1 MNRYD
6 FLIYESRQGEAS
18 IEAETPKEARN
29 KLMELYKEGGIE
41 FTFVTGTDN
50 EILNI
55 TPLKVVPLQR
65 FEIFGKEALFT
76 DLPADMV
83 DALQD
88 ADKLYRYDLRH
99 GDDDSIPLKVQPE
112 VTVNRYGT
120 VFTAEPLFMEGEF
133 SRDLY
138 DEDWGFLS
146 DEPPMTPEQFYNAMQ
161 DKERQTVREYE
172 IYQLNAGGRDQMFM
186 NMKELRAM
194 HVTPNIAS
202 YDSVYKGTLEP
213 GMTLDKGKF
222 ALANLSPAKPGMAT
236 AQIEDLRRA
245 TALYTKFNVERPENF
260 KGHSLS
266 VSDVIVVNDE
276 HGKTAWFVD
285 SFGFTQLPEFFAQQ
299 EQQHEV
305 PAEGDKTYLPVYR
318 RTADYAR
325 EAGERDE
332 YRASYQENVKCKQA
346 IEKAISM
353 DYDGQYLN
361 DNAIFTV
368 LDVFGPERMSW
379 VLANT
384 ITMKEHDGRF
394 SRSNKAWAQ
403 AMSIPI
409 DRDGSGSLRN
419 WSYTVESHPAIL
431 DLYTTLLRKELE
443 RPPQERTAE
452 KSVVRE
458 GSKPRQEA
466 KPEPPK
472 PTKRKS
478 EPSL

>member
-18 IEAETPKEARN
+18 IEAESPKEARD
-29 KLMELYKEGGIE
+29 KLMALYKAGGIE

-55 TPLKVVPLQR
+55 TPLKAAPLQR
-65 FEIFGKEALFT
+65 FEIFGREALFT
-76 DLPADMV
+76 DLPTDKV
-83 DALQD
+83 DALQG
-88 ADKLYRYDLRH
+88 ADKLYRYDLPH
-99 GDDDSIPLKVQPE
+99 GDDDSIPLKVQLE

-120 VFTAEPLFMEGEF
+120 VFTTEPLFMEGEF

-138 DEDWGFLS
+138 DEDWGFIS
-146 DEPPMTPEQFYNAMQ
+146 DEPPMTPEQFYNATQ
-161 DKERQTVREYE
+161 EKERQTVREYE

-194 HVTPNIAS
+194 RVTPNIAS

-213 GMTLDKGKF
+213 GMTLD
-222 ALANLSPAKPGMAT
+222 S
-236 AQIEDLRRA
+236 
-245 TALYTKFNVERPENF
+245 LYTKFNVERPEDF

-285 SFGFTQLPEFFAQQ
+285 SIGFTQLPEFFIAQ
-299 EQQHEV
+299 EQQHDV
-305 PAEGDKTYLPVYR
+305 PAEGEKTYPPVYR
-318 RTADYAR
+318 HSADYAR

-332 YRASYQENVKCKQA
+332 YRASLQENTRCKAA
-346 IEKAISM
+346 IEKAVKM
-353 DYDGQYLN
+353 HYDGMYLHE
-361 DNAIFTV
+361 NAISAV
-368 LDVFGPERMSW
+368 LDVFGPERLSW
-379 VLANT
+379 VLGNT

-409 DRDGSGSLRN
+409 DRDGFGSLRN

-443 RPPQERTAE
+443 RPPQERAAE
-452 KSVVRE
+452 KPVARE
-458 GSKPRQEA
+458 ESKPRQEA
-466 KPEPPK
+466 KQEPSK
-472 PTKRKS
+472 SAKRKS

>member
-18 IEAETPKEARN
+18 IEAESPKEARD
-29 KLMELYKEGGIE
+29 KLMALYKAGGIE
-41 FTFVTGTDN
+41 FTFVTNTDN

-55 TPLKVVPLQR
+55 TPLKAVPLQR
-65 FEIFGKEALFT
+65 IEIFGKEALFT
-76 DLPADMV
+76 DLSANKV
-83 DALQD
+83 DALQGT
-88 ADKLYRYDLRH
+88 DKLFRYDLRH
-99 GDDDSIPLKVQPE
+99 GDDDSIPLKVQLE

-161 DKERQTVREYE
+161 EKERQTVREYE
-172 IYQLNAGGRDQMFM
+172 IYQLNAGGRDNMFL
-186 NMKELRAM
+186 NMEELRAM

-213 GMTLDKGKF
+213 GMTLD
-222 ALANLSPAKPGMAT
+222 S
-236 AQIEDLRRA
+236 
-245 TALYTKFNVERPENF
+245 LYTKFNVERPENF

-409 DRDGSGSLRN
+409 DRDGFGSLRN

-452 KSVVRE
+452 KPVARE
-458 GSKPRQEA
+458 ESKPRQEA
-466 KPEPPK
+466 KTESSK
-472 PTKRKS
+472 PAKRRS

>member
-18 IEAETPKEARN
+18 IEAESPKEARD
-29 KLMELYKEGGIE
+29 KLMQLYKAGGIE

-55 TPLKVVPLQR
+55 TPLKAVPLQR

-76 DLPADMV
+76 DLPADKV
-83 DALQD
+83 DALQG

-120 VFTAEPLFMEGEF
+120 VFTTEPLFMEGEF
-133 SRDLY
+133 SRDLC

-161 DKERQTVREYE
+161 EKERQTMREYE
-172 IYQLNAGGRDQMFM
+172 IYQLNAGGRDQMFV

-194 HVTPNIAS
+194 HLTPNIAS
-202 YDSVYKGTLEP
+202 YDAVYKGTLEP
-213 GMTLDKGKF
+213 GMTLD
-222 ALANLSPAKPGMAT
+222 S
-236 AQIEDLRRA
+236 
-245 TALYTKFNVERPENF
+245 LYTKFNVERPEDF

-305 PAEGDKTYLPVYR
+305 PAEGEKTYLPVYR

-368 LDVFGPERMSW
+368 LDMFGPERTSW

-403 AMSIPI
+403 AMNIPI
-409 DRDGSGSLRN
+409 DRDGFGSLRN
-419 WSYTVESHPAIL
+419 CSYTVESHPAIL

-443 RPPQERTAE
+443 RPPQERAAE
-452 KSVVRE
+452 KPIARE
-458 GSKPRQEA
+458 ESKPRQEA
-466 KPEPPK
+466 KREPSK
-472 PTKRKS
+472 PAKRRS
-478 EPSL
+478 EPNL

>member
-1 MNRYD
+1 MNRYV

-18 IEAETPKEARN
+18 IEADSPKEAR
-29 KLMELYKEGGIE
+29 
-41 FTFVTGTDN
+41 
-50 EILNI
+50 
-55 TPLKVVPLQR
+55 
-65 FEIFGKEALFT
+65 
-76 DLPADMV
+76 
-83 DALQD
+83 
-88 ADKLYRYDLRH
+88 DKLFRYDLRH

-161 DKERQTVREYE
+161 EKERQTVREYE

-194 HVTPNIAS
+194 RVTPYIAS

-213 GMTLDKGKF
+213 GMTLD
-222 ALANLSPAKPGMAT
+222 S
-236 AQIEDLRRA
+236 
-245 TALYTKFNVERPENF
+245 LYTKFNVERPENF

-305 PAEGDKTYLPVYR
+305 PAEGDKTCLPVYR

-409 DRDGSGSLRN
+409 DRDGFGSLRN

-443 RPPQERTAE
+443 RPPQERAAE
-452 KSVVRE
+452 KPIARE
-458 GSKPRQEA
+458 ESKPR
-466 KPEPPK
+466 PEPSK
-472 PTKRKS
+472 PAKRKS

>member
-6 FLIYESRQGEAS
+6 FLIYESHQGEAS
-18 IEAETPKEARN
+18 IEAESPKEARD
-29 KLMELYKEGGIE
+29 KLMELYKASGIE
-41 FTFVTGTDN
+41 FSFVTGTDN

-55 TPLKVVPLQR
+55 TPLETVLLQC

-76 DLPADMV
+76 DLPADKV
-83 DALQD
+83 DALQGT
-88 ADKLYRYDLRH
+88 DKLYHYDLRH

-161 DKERQTVREYE
+161 EKERQTVREYE

-194 HVTPNIAS
+194 RVTPNIAS
-202 YDSVYKGTLEP
+202 YDAVYKGVLEP
-213 GMTLDKGKF
+213 GMTLD
-222 ALANLSPAKPGMAT
+222 S
-236 AQIEDLRRA
+236 
-245 TALYTKFNVERPENF
+245 LYTKFNVERPEDF

-285 SFGFTQLPEFFAQQ
+285 SFGFTQLPEFFTQQ

-305 PAEGDKTYLPVYR
+305 PAEGEKTYPPVYR

-325 EAGERDE
+325 EVGERDE

-346 IEKAISM
+346 IEKAIRL

-361 DNAIFTV
+361 DNAILTV
-368 LDVFGPERMSW
+368 LDVFGPERLSW
-379 VLANT
+379 VLGNT

-394 SRSNKAWAQ
+394 SRSNRSWAQ

-409 DRDGSGSLRN
+409 DRDGFGSLRN

-443 RPPQERTAE
+443 RPPQQRQAE
-452 KSVVRE
+452 KPVARE
-458 GSKPRQEA
+458 ESKPLQEA
-466 KPEPPK
+466 KSEPPK
-472 PTKRKS
+472 PAKRKN

>member
-18 IEAETPKEARN
+18 IEAESPKEARD
-29 KLMELYKEGGIE
+29 KLITLYKAGGIE
-41 FTFVTGTDN
+41 FSFVTGTDN

-65 FEIFGKEALFT
+65 FEILDKEALFT
-76 DLPADMV
+76 DLPTDKV
-83 DALQD
+83 DALQG

-112 VTVNRYGT
+112 VTVSRYGT
-120 VFTAEPLFMEGEF
+120 VFTTEPLFMEGEF

-146 DEPPMTPEQFYNAMQ
+146 DEPPMTPEQFYNATQ
-161 DKERQTVREYE
+161 EKERQTVREYE

-194 HVTPNIAS
+194 RVTPNIAS

-213 GMTLDKGKF
+213 GMTLD
-222 ALANLSPAKPGMAT
+222 S
-236 AQIEDLRRA
+236 
-245 TALYTKFNVERPENF
+245 LYTKFNVERPEDF

-276 HGKTAWFVD
+276 HGKTAWFMD
-285 SFGFTQLPEFFAQQ
+285 SFGFTQLPEFFIAQ

-305 PAEGDKTYLPVYR
+305 PAEGEKTYPPVYR

-325 EAGERDE
+325 EAGERDA

-346 IEKAISM
+346 IEKAISL

-361 DNAIFTV
+361 DNAIFAV
-368 LDVFGPERMSW
+368 LGAFGPERLSW
-379 VLANT
+379 VLGNT

-409 DRDGSGSLRN
+409 DRDGFGSLRN

-452 KSVVRE
+452 KSVACE
-458 GSKPRQEA
+458 ESKPRLEPS
-466 KPEPPK
+466 KPA
-472 PTKRKS
+472 KRKS

>member
-6 FLIYESRQGEAS
+6 FLIYESCQGEAS
-18 IEAETPKEARN
+18 IEAESPKEARD
-29 KLMELYKEGGIE
+29 KLMELYKAGGIE

-55 TPLKVVPLQR
+55 TPLKAVPLQR

-76 DLPADMV
+76 DLPVDKV
-83 DALQD
+83 DALQG
-88 ADKLYRYDLRH
+88 ADKLFRYDLRH

-112 VTVNRYGT
+112 VTFNRYGT
-120 VFTAEPLFMEGEF
+120 VFTAEPIFMEGEF

-138 DEDWGFLS
+138 DEDWDFVS

-161 DKERQTVREYE
+161 EKERQTVREYE

-194 HVTPNIAS
+194 RVTPNIAS

-213 GMTLDKGKF
+213 GMTLD
-222 ALANLSPAKPGMAT
+222 S
-236 AQIEDLRRA
+236 
-245 TALYTKFNVERPENF
+245 LYTKFNVERPEDF

-285 SFGFTQLPEFFAQQ
+285 SFGFTQLPDFFTQQ

-305 PAEGDKTYLPVYR
+305 PAKGEKTYLPVYR

-332 YRASYQENVKCKQA
+332 YRASYQENVKCKHA
-346 IEKAISM
+346 IEKAISL

-368 LDVFGPERMSW
+368 LDAFGPERLSW
-379 VLANT
+379 VLGNT

-409 DRDGSGSLRN
+409 DRDGFGSLRN

-443 RPPQERTAE
+443 RPPQERAAK

-466 KPEPPK
+466 KLEPSK
-472 PTKRKS
+472 LVKHKS

>member
-1 MNRYD
+1 M
-6 FLIYESRQGEAS
+6 SAS
-18 IEAETPKEARN
+18 IFFSSGSSKQAKAPAPLAPVTPIVTDSS
-29 KLMELYKEGGIE
+29 GISH
-41 FTFVTGTDN
+41 
-50 EILNI
+50 
-55 TPLKVVPLQR
+55 
-65 FEIFGKEALFT
+65 FGNAVIAQP
-76 DLPADMV
+76 PA
-83 DALQD
+83 A
-88 ADKLYRYDLRH
+88 Y
-99 GDDDSIPLKVQPE
+99 
-112 VTVNRYGT
+112 
-120 VFTAEPLFMEGEF
+120 
-133 SRDLY
+133 
-138 DEDWGFLS
+138 
-146 DEPPMTPEQFYNAMQ
+146 PEQARISLITSGTWSKTSTGFW
-161 DKERQTVREYE
+161 
-172 IYQLNAGGRDQMFM
+172 QLNAGGRDQMFM

-213 GMTLDKGKF
+213 GMTLD
-222 ALANLSPAKPGMAT
+222 S
-236 AQIEDLRRA
+236 
-245 TALYTKFNVERPENF
+245 LYTKFNVERPENF

-305 PAEGDKTYLPVYR
+305 PAEGDKTCLPVYR

-325 EAGERDE
+325 EAGERDT
-332 YRASYQENVKCKQA
+332 YRVSYQENVKCKQA

-409 DRDGSGSLRN
+409 DRDGFGSLRN

-443 RPPQERTAE
+443 RPPQERAAE
-452 KSVVRE
+452 KPIARE
-458 GSKPRQEA
+458 ESKPR
-466 KPEPPK
+466 PEPSK
-472 PTKRKS
+472 PAKRKS

>member
-18 IEAETPKEARN
+18 IEAESPKEARD
-29 KLMELYKEGGIE
+29 KLMELYKAGGIE
-41 FTFVTGTDN
+41 FSFVTGTDN

-55 TPLKVVPLQR
+55 TPLKAVPLQR

-76 DLPADMV
+76 DLSADKV
-83 DALQD
+83 DALQG

-120 VFTAEPLFMEGEF
+120 VFTTEPLFMEGEF

-161 DKERQTVREYE
+161 EKERQTVREYE
-172 IYQLNAGGRDQMFM
+172 IYQLNADSRDNLFL

-194 HVTPNIAS
+194 RVKPNIAS
-202 YDSVYKGTLEP
+202 YNSVYKGTLEP
-213 GMTLDKGKF
+213 GMTLD
-222 ALANLSPAKPGMAT
+222 S
-236 AQIEDLRRA
+236 
-245 TALYTKFNVERPENF
+245 LYTKFNVGRPEDF

-266 VSDVIVVNDE
+266 VSDVIVVSDE

-285 SFGFTQLPEFFAQQ
+285 SFGFTQLPDFFSQQ

-305 PAEGDKTYLPVYR
+305 PAEGEKTYSPVYR

-325 EAGERDE
+325 EAGERNE

-346 IEKAISM
+346 IEKAISL

-368 LDVFGPERMSW
+368 LDVFGPERLSW
-379 VLANT
+379 VLGNT

-394 SRSNKAWAQ
+394 SRSNKVWAQ
-403 AMSIPI
+403 AMNVPI
-409 DRDGSGSLRN
+409 DRDSFGSLRN

-443 RPPQERTAE
+443 RLPQQRQAE
-452 KSVVRE
+452 KPVTRE
-458 GSKPRQEA
+458 ESKPRQEA
-466 KPEPPK
+466 K
-472 PTKRKS
+472 S
-478 EPSL
+478 EPSKPAKRKNEPSL

>member
-18 IEAETPKEARN
+18 IEAESPKEARD
-29 KLMELYKEGGIE
+29 KLMELYKAGGIE
-41 FTFVTGTDN
+41 FSFVTGTDN

-55 TPLKVVPLQR
+55 TSLKTVPLQR

-76 DLPADMV
+76 DLPADKV
-83 DALQD
+83 DALQG
-88 ADKLYRYDLRH
+88 ADKLFRYDLRH

-161 DKERQTVREYE
+161 EKERQTVREYE
-172 IYQLNAGGRDQMFM
+172 IYQLNVGGRDHLFM

-194 HVTPNIAS
+194 RITPNISS

-213 GMTLDKGKF
+213 GMTLDSLF
-222 ALANLSPAKPGMAT
+222 
-236 AQIEDLRRA
+236 D
-245 TALYTKFNVERPENF
+245 KFNVDRPEDF

-285 SFGFTQLPEFFAQQ
+285 SFGFTQLPDFFTQQ

-305 PAEGDKTYLPVYR
+305 PAEGEKTYLPVYR

-332 YRASYQENVKCKQA
+332 YRASYQENIKCKQA
-346 IEKAISM
+346 IEKAISL

-361 DNAIFTV
+361 DNAILTV
-368 LDVFGPERMSW
+368 LDAFGPERLSW
-379 VLANT
+379 VLGNT

-409 DRDGSGSLRN
+409 DRDGFGSLRN

-443 RPPQERTAE
+443 RPPQERAAE
-452 KSVVRE
+452 KPVTRE
-458 GSKPRQEA
+458 ESKPRQEA
-466 KPEPPK
+466 KPEPSK
-472 PTKRKS
+472 PAKRKS

>member
-18 IEAETPKEARN
+18 IEAETPKEARD
-29 KLMELYKEGGIE
+29 KLMELYKAGGID

-76 DLPADMV
+76 DLPADKV
-83 DALQD
+83 DALQG

-161 DKERQTVREYE
+161 EKERQTVREYE
-172 IYQLNAGGRDQMFM
+172 IYQLNAGGRDNMFL
-186 NMKELRAM
+186 NMKELRQK
-194 HVTPNIAS
+194 HVTPNISS
-202 YDSVYKGTLEP
+202 YDAVYKGTLEP
-213 GMTLDKGKF
+213 GMTLD
-222 ALANLSPAKPGMAT
+222 S
-236 AQIEDLRRA
+236 
-245 TALYTKFNVERPENF
+245 LYTRFNVERPEDF

-266 VSDVIVVNDE
+266 VSDVIVVSDE

-285 SFGFTQLPEFFAQQ
+285 SFGFNQLPDFFTQQ

-305 PAEGDKTYLPVYR
+305 PVEGEKTYPPVYR

-346 IEKAISM
+346 IEKAISL

-409 DRDGSGSLRN
+409 DRDGFGSLRN

-452 KSVVRE
+452 KSVVCE

>member
-18 IEAETPKEARN
+18 IEAESPKEARD
-29 KLMELYKEGGIE
+29 KLMALYKAGGIE

-55 TPLKVVPLQR
+55 TPLKAAPLQR
-65 FEIFGKEALFT
+65 FEIFGREALFT
-76 DLPADMV
+76 DLPTDKV
-83 DALQD
+83 DALQG
-88 ADKLYRYDLRH
+88 ADKLYRYDLPH
-99 GDDDSIPLKVQPE
+99 GDDDSIPLKVQLE

-120 VFTAEPLFMEGEF
+120 VFTTEPLFMEGEF

-138 DEDWGFLS
+138 DEDWGFIS
-146 DEPPMTPEQFYNAMQ
+146 DEPPMTPEQFYNATQ
-161 DKERQTVREYE
+161 EKERQTVREYE

-194 HVTPNIAS
+194 RVTPNIAS

-213 GMTLDKGKF
+213 GMTLD
-222 ALANLSPAKPGMAT
+222 
-236 AQIEDLRRA
+236 R
-245 TALYTKFNVERPENF
+245 LYTKFNVERPEDF

-285 SFGFTQLPEFFAQQ
+285 SIGFTQLPEFFIAQ
-299 EQQHEV
+299 EQQHDV
-305 PAEGDKTYLPVYR
+305 PAEGEKTYPPVYR
-318 RTADYAR
+318 HSADYAR

-332 YRASYQENVKCKQA
+332 YRASLQENTRCKAA
-346 IEKAISM
+346 IEKAVKM
-353 DYDGQYLN
+353 HYDGMYLHE
-361 DNAIFTV
+361 NAISAV
-368 LDVFGPERMSW
+368 LDVFGPERLSW
-379 VLANT
+379 VLGNT

-409 DRDGSGSLRN
+409 DRDGFGSLRN

-431 DLYTTLLRKELE
+431 YLYTTLLRKELE

-452 KSVVRE
+452 KSVARE
-458 GSKPRQEA
+458 ESKPRLEPS
-466 KPEPPK
+466 KPA
-472 PTKRKS
+472 KRKS
-478 EPSL
+478 EPNL

>member
-1 MNRYD
+1 
-6 FLIYESRQGEAS
+6 
-18 IEAETPKEARN
+18 
-29 KLMELYKEGGIE
+29 MELYKAGGIE
-41 FTFVTGTDN
+41 FSFVTGTDN

-55 TPLKVVPLQR
+55 TPLKAVSLQR
-65 FEIFGKEALFT
+65 FKIFGKEALFT
-76 DLPADMV
+76 DLPADKV
-83 DALQD
+83 DALQGV
-88 ADKLYRYDLRH
+88 DKLFRYDLRH
-99 GDDDSIPLKVQPE
+99 GDNDSIPLKVEMQ

-161 DKERQTVREYE
+161 EKERQTVREYE

-186 NMKELRAM
+186 NMKELRVM
-194 HVTPNIAS
+194 RVTPNIAS
-202 YDSVYKGTLEP
+202 YDAVYKGTLEP
-213 GMTLDKGKF
+213 GMTLD
-222 ALANLSPAKPGMAT
+222 S
-236 AQIEDLRRA
+236 
-245 TALYTKFNVERPENF
+245 LYTKFNVERPEDF

-285 SFGFTQLPEFFAQQ
+285 SFGFTQLPDFFTQQ

-305 PAEGDKTYLPVYR
+305 PAEGEKIYPPVYR

-346 IEKAISM
+346 IEKAIRL

-361 DNAIFTV
+361 DNAILTV
-368 LDVFGPERMSW
+368 LDAFGPERLSW
-379 VLANT
+379 VLGNT

-409 DRDGSGSLRN
+409 DRDGFGSLRN

-452 KSVVRE
+452 KSVARE
-458 GSKPRQEA
+458 ESKPRLEPS
-466 KPEPPK
+466 KPV
-472 PTKRKS
+472 KRKS

>member
-18 IEAETPKEARN
+18 IEADSPKEARD
-29 KLMELYKEGGIE
+29 KLMELYKAGGIE
-41 FTFVTGTDN
+41 FTFVTNTDN

-76 DLPADMV
+76 DLSANKV
-83 DALQD
+83 DALQGTY
-88 ADKLYRYDLRH
+88 KLFRYDLRH

-161 DKERQTVREYE
+161 EKERQTVREYE

-186 NMKELRAM
+186 NMKELRTM

-202 YDSVYKGTLEP
+202 YDAMYKGTLEP
-213 GMTLDKGKF
+213 GMTLD
-222 ALANLSPAKPGMAT
+222 S
-236 AQIEDLRRA
+236 
-245 TALYTKFNVERPENF
+245 LYTKFNVERPEDF

-285 SFGFTQLPEFFAQQ
+285 SFGFTQLPDFFTQQ

-305 PAEGDKTYLPVYR
+305 PAEGEKTYPPVYR

-325 EAGERDE
+325 EAGGRDE

-346 IEKAISM
+346 IEKAISL

-361 DNAIFTV
+361 DNAILTV
-368 LDVFGPERMSW
+368 LDAFGPERLSW

-403 AMSIPI
+403 AMNIPI
-409 DRDGSGSLRN
+409 DRDGFGSLRN

-443 RPPQERTAE
+443 RPPQERAAE
-452 KSVVRE
+452 KPVARE
-458 GSKPRQEA
+458 ESKPRQEA
-466 KPEPPK
+466 KQEPSK
-472 PTKRKS
+472 SAKRNS

>member
-6 FLIYESRQGEAS
+6 FLIYESRQGEIS
-18 IEAETPKEARN
+18 VEAESPKEARA
-29 KLMELYKEGGIE
+29 KAMEIYKAGGVQ
-41 FTFVTGTDN
+41 FKYTMSVDD
-50 EILNI
+50 EILDI
-55 TPLKVVPLQR
+55 TPLKNIPLQR

-76 DLPADMV
+76 DLPADQV
-83 DALQD
+83 EALQG
-88 ADKLYRYDLRH
+88 AERLYRYDLRH

-161 DKERQTVREYE
+161 EKERQTVREYE
-172 IYQLNAGGRDQMFM
+172 IFQLNAGGRDYMFM
-186 NMKELRAM
+186 NMKELREM
-194 HVTPNIAS
+194 GAS
-202 YDSVYKGTLEP
+202 PSISRYDSVYQGTLEP
-213 GMTLDKGKF
+213 GMTLESLF
-222 ALANLSPAKPGMAT
+222 
-236 AQIEDLRRA
+236 E
-245 TALYTKFNVERPENF
+245 KFNVDRPEDF

-266 VSDVIVVNDE
+266 VSDVIVVTDE
-276 HGKTAWFVD
+276 HGKSAWFVD
-285 SFGFTQLPEFFAQQ
+285 SFGFTQLPQFFTAQ
-299 EQQHEV
+299 EQQHDAPGSGER
-305 PAEGDKTYLPVYR
+305 TYLPVYR

-346 IEKAISM
+346 IEKAISLN
-353 DYDGQYLN
+353 YDGLRLN

-368 LDVFGPERMSW
+368 LEQFGPERLSW
-379 VLANT
+379 VLGNT

-409 DRDGSGSLRN
+409 DRDGFGSLRN

-443 RPPQERTAE
+443 RPPQERQAE
-452 KSVVRE
+452 KVAQKPTVRE
-458 GSKPRQEA
+458 ETKP
-466 KPEPPK
+466 KPEPSK
-472 PTKRKS
+472 LAKRKS

>member
-6 FLIYESRQGEAS
+6 FLIYESRQGEAN
-18 IEAETPKEARN
+18 IEAESPKEARD
-29 KLMELYKEGGIE
+29 KLMELYKAGGIE

-50 EILNI
+50 EIMNI

-83 DALQD
+83 DALQGT
-88 ADKLYRYDLRH
+88 DKLFRYDLRH

-146 DEPPMTPEQFYNAMQ
+146 DEPPMTPEQFYSAIQ
-161 DKERQTVREYE
+161 EKERQTVHEYE
-172 IYQLNAGGRDQMFM
+172 IYQLNAGGRDNMFL

-194 HVTPNIAS
+194 RVTPNIAS
-202 YDSVYKGTLEP
+202 YDAVYKGTLEP
-213 GMTLDKGKF
+213 GMTLD
-222 ALANLSPAKPGMAT
+222 S
-236 AQIEDLRRA
+236 
-245 TALYTKFNVERPENF
+245 LYTKFNVERPEDF

-285 SFGFTQLPEFFAQQ
+285 SFGFNQLPDFFTQQ

-305 PAEGDKTYLPVYR
+305 PAEGEKTYPPVYR

-346 IEKAISM
+346 IEKAIRL

-361 DNAIFTV
+361 DNAILTV
-368 LDVFGPERMSW
+368 LDAFGPERLSW
-379 VLANT
+379 VLGNT

-409 DRDGSGSLRN
+409 DRDGFGSLRN

-443 RPPQERTAE
+443 RPPQERAAE
-452 KSVVRE
+452 KPVARE
-458 GSKPRQEA
+458 ESKPRQEA
-466 KPEPPK
+466 KQEPSK
-472 PTKRKS
+472 SAKRKS

>member
-1 MNRYD
+1 
-6 FLIYESRQGEAS
+6 
-18 IEAETPKEARN
+18 
-29 KLMELYKEGGIE
+29 MELYKAGGIE

-76 DLPADMV
+76 DLPADKV
-83 DALQD
+83 DALQG

-99 GDDDSIPLKVQPE
+99 GDDDNIPLKVQPE

-120 VFTAEPLFMEGEF
+120 VFTTEPLFMEGEF

-146 DEPPMTPEQFYNAMQ
+146 GEPPMTPEQFYNAMQ
-161 DKERQTVREYE
+161 EKERQTVREYE

-194 HVTPNIAS
+194 RVTPSIAS
-202 YDSVYKGTLEP
+202 YDSVYKSTLEP
-213 GMTLDKGKF
+213 GMTLD
-222 ALANLSPAKPGMAT
+222 S
-236 AQIEDLRRA
+236 
-245 TALYTKFNVERPENF
+245 LYSKFNVERPEDF

-266 VSDVIVVNDE
+266 VSDVIVVSDE

-285 SFGFTQLPEFFAQQ
+285 SFGFTQLPDFFTQQ

-305 PAEGDKTYLPVYR
+305 PAEGEKTYLPVYR

-346 IEKAISM
+346 IEKAISL
-353 DYDGQYLN
+353 DYN
-361 DNAIFTV
+361 
-368 LDVFGPERMSW
+368 FGPERLSW
-379 VLANT
+379 VLGNT

-394 SRSNKAWAQ
+394 SRSNRAWAQ

-409 DRDGSGSLRN
+409 DRDGFGSLRN

-443 RPPQERTAE
+443 RPPQERAAE
-452 KSVVRE
+452 KPIARE
-458 GSKPRQEA
+458 ESKPRQEA
-466 KPEPPK
+466 KLEPSK
-472 PTKRKS
+472 PAKRKS

>member
-18 IEAETPKEARN
+18 IEAESPKEARD
-29 KLMELYKEGGIE
+29 KLMELYKAGGIE

-55 TPLKVVPLQR
+55 TPLKVVPLQH

-76 DLPADMV
+76 DLPGNQV
-83 DALQD
+83 DALQGV
-88 ADKLYRYDLRH
+88 DKLFRYDLRH
-99 GDDDSIPLKVQPE
+99 GDDDSIPLKVEMQ

-120 VFTAEPLFMEGEF
+120 IFTAEPLFMEGEF

-146 DEPPMTPEQFYNAMQ
+146 DEPPMTPEQFYNATQ
-161 DKERQTVREYE
+161 EKERQTVREYE
-172 IYQLNAGGRDQMFM
+172 IYQLNAGSRDNMFL
-186 NMKELRAM
+186 NMKELREK

-213 GMTLDKGKF
+213 GMTLD
-222 ALANLSPAKPGMAT
+222 S
-236 AQIEDLRRA
+236 
-245 TALYTKFNVERPENF
+245 LYTKFNVERPEDF

-266 VSDVIVVNDE
+266 VSDVIVISDE

-285 SFGFTQLPEFFAQQ
+285 SFGFTQLPEFFIAQ

-305 PAEGDKTYLPVYR
+305 PAEGEKTYPPVYR

-353 DYDGQYLN
+353 DYNGQYLN

-368 LDVFGPERMSW
+368 LDVFGPERLSW
-379 VLANT
+379 VLGNT

-394 SRSNKAWAQ
+394 SRSNRSWAQ

-409 DRDGSGSLRN
+409 DRDGFGSLRN

-443 RPPQERTAE
+443 RPPQERAAE
-452 KSVVRE
+452 KLIARE
-458 GSKPRQEA
+458 ESKPR
-466 KPEPPK
+466 PEPSK
-472 PTKRKS
+472 SAKRKN